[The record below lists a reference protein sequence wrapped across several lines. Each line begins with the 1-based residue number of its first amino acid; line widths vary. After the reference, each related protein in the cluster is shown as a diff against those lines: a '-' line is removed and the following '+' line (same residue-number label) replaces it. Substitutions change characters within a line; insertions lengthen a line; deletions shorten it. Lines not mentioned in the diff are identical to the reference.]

1 MSDEPPAGAL
11 TLLTYAL
18 DEMRETTA
26 LLPVPDLARQATRPW
41 WHNIFIRFVPG
52 KDEVSAGFA
61 VQFLAENLERAR
73 AHWREALSL
82 LDHLQRDHSGNEVVV
97 QLGPEL
103 RAAGIDEVLPRLGN
117 DALPHSLAATTA
129 HLAGVVATIRECDRL
144 ALGARNKLTL
154 QRMRN
159 EKTSV

>member
-1 MSDEPPAGAL
+1 MSDAQPAGAL

-41 WHNIFIRFVPG
+41 WHNIFVRFVPG
-52 KDEVSAGFA
+52 KEEFSAGFA
-61 VQFLAENLERAR
+61 VQYLAENMERGR
-73 AHWREALSL
+73 SHWREALAL
-82 LDHLQRDHSGNEVVV
+82 LDRLQNEHSENEVVV
-97 QLGPEL
+97 RLGSDL
-103 RAAGIDEVLPRLGN
+103 RAAGMNEVLPRLGN

-129 HLAGVVATIRECDRL
+129 HLAAVVVTIRGCDRIL
-144 ALGARNKLTL
+144 HEARNKLTL

-159 EKTSV
+159 EQT